1 MWCEGLEKEWK
12 LLGQGTLGMSDDP
25 SPSSFPVHGVT
36 ANLLPA
42 GAPASGPEM
51 RVQYLKL
58 HLLATCVLT
67 LWLKVFLL
75 DQKSSQN
82 DLRKMP
88 RNSSKTCECPQNS
101 LRKCICSSEV
111 HEYSTCLGIPGE
123 PVWLDEH
130 FEMDVEPLIRSEVPM
145 SSDVLLLW
153 LVSAHSW
160 SLSSP
165 RPQSQAPAISP
176 SMAPGSTFYRWWEP
190 GKSPY
195 ISPSCIPM
203 NFRAWSQRS
212 LGIRISSHL
221 KGLLHTH

>member
-25 SPSSFPVHGVT
+25 SPFSFPVHDVR

-51 RVQYLKL
+51 RVPYLKL
-58 HLLATCVLT
+58 HLLATCVPT
-67 LWLKVFLL
+67 LWMMVFLL

-88 RNSSKTCECPQNS
+88 GNHSKTCDCPQNS

-111 HEYSTCLGIPGE
+111 HECSTCLGIPGE
-123 PVWLDEH
+123 SVWFDER
-130 FEMDVEPLIRSEVPM
+130 FEMDTEPLMRSEVPM
-145 SSDVLLLW
+145 SFDALLLW

-165 RPQSQAPAISP
+165 HPQAQALAVSL
-176 SMAPGSTFYRWWEP
+176 SMAPGS
-190 GKSPY
+190 
-195 ISPSCIPM
+195 
-203 NFRAWSQRS
+203 N
-212 LGIRISSHL
+212 
-221 KGLLHTH
+221 LLL